1 MEQGFTYCRFAVET
15 PSYATEEARPHWIPD
30 HQVELKHIKFDLTL
44 LPEKETVKGK
54 VTHELFFRQ
63 DFSGPIVFDAVSLNI
78 KSVKTGNKKLN
89 FSNTGETLEV
99 DLSGKRG
106 DTKKVT
112 IEYEAVNPK
121 AGIYFV
127 KPDESYPNV
136 SEQVWT
142 QGQDEDTKFYAPVLD
157 NPIWKSTTEVIG
169 RIPKGWT
176 SLSNGQLIDDHQE
189 GDYRVMHWKFDF
201 KHSTY
206 LVTFAAGDLVEH
218 KENWEE
224 VEIRWYAPRGREK
237 EAENAYKDTANIL
250 RFFSEFTKIKYPYGS
265 YSQWSAS
272 RFIFGGM
279 ENTSATTQT
288 DLTLRDDRALIDSTS
303 NNLVAHEAA
312 HQWFGDWVT
321 AKSWSHAWLHESF
334 ATYFDALFTEHS
346 LGREEF
352 VFQMLRNAK
361 AYFNESARLY
371 KRPIVTNIYAEP
383 IDIFDGH
390 LYPGGSW
397 RVHMLRTLL
406 GDEDFREALRIYL
419 QRHGQGHVETVD
431 LARAM
436 EEVSGRSLDWFFDQW
451 VYKAGYPQLKINY
464 RWDSNHKLAKIK
476 IQQTQKVDKNGKM
489 ATEIFRI
496 PTSLQFIT
504 EEGIVEYP
512 IELNEKEE
520 SFVFSLK
527 SRPKMVR
534 FDPRGDIL
542 CKVDFSKPE
551 DLLIFQL
558 KNDQEII
565 GQIRAIEELSKKPTT
580 KAVEALRDK
589 LLDQG
594 TFWGV
599 KTILAESLAKIGGD
613 KARDVL
619 LEAMGDS
626 HPKARRA
633 IVEALGSF
641 KEDKKVADALIEKI
655 NQGDE
660 SYFVEAQLLK
670 SLGMVGDPR
679 AFDVVPKAM
688 TKPTFNDLAIVY
700 GLEGLANIT
709 DERSFDIA
717 LEYSE
722 YGKPELAR
730 NTAIRLLGTLGKKLL
745 SRKEKAFESLKQF
758 SKDRLFRARMASI
771 TGLTEL
777 GDPRGIGILKEIQTR
792 EVDGRMKKL
801 SHFGIKKIRK
811 ELKKPEEL
819 ENLQKRLDSLE
830 KENKKLR
837 EKIEALEAKSQ

>member
-1 MEQGFTYCRFAVET
+1 
-15 PSYATEEARPHWIPD
+15 
-30 HQVELKHIKFDLTL
+30 
-44 LPEKETVKGK
+44 
-54 VTHELFFRQ
+54 
-63 DFSGPIVFDAVSLNI
+63 
-78 KSVKTGNKKLN
+78 
-89 FSNTGETLEV
+89 
-99 DLSGKRG
+99 
-106 DTKKVT
+106 
-112 IEYEAVNPK
+112 
-121 AGIYFV
+121 
-127 KPDESYPNV
+127 
-136 SEQVWT
+136 
-142 QGQDEDTKFYAPVLD
+142 
-157 NPIWKSTTEVIG
+157 
-169 RIPKGWT
+169 
-176 SLSNGQLIDDHQE
+176 
-189 GDYRVMHWKFDF
+189 
-201 KHSTY
+201 
-206 LVTFAAGDLVEH
+206 
-218 KENWEE
+218 
-224 VEIRWYAPRGREK
+224 
-237 EAENAYKDTANIL
+237 
-250 RFFSEFTKIKYPYGS
+250 
-265 YSQWSAS
+265 
-272 RFIFGGM
+272 
-279 ENTSATTQT
+279 
-288 DLTLRDDRALIDSTS
+288 
-303 NNLVAHEAA
+303 
-312 HQWFGDWVT
+312 
-321 AKSWSHAWLHESF
+321 
-334 ATYFDALFTEHS
+334 
-346 LGREEF
+346 
-352 VFQMLRNAK
+352 
-361 AYFNESARLY
+361 
-371 KRPIVTNIYAEP
+371 
-383 IDIFDGH
+383 
-390 LYPGGSW
+390 
-397 RVHMLRTLL
+397 MLRTLL